1 VVERVRTGGDA
12 RREQLLVAGVELL
25 KKRPHYEV
33 SIEEIAAAAGVSK
46 GLLYHYFPTKNDFI
60 VAALQRGRQELVGL
74 LAPRPDLPPVRQ
86 LDASLDAFLDYV
98 EEYAAAFSAIFRG
111 GLLDPEVSAVLE
123 SGRGEFLQT
132 LIAAITEWRDGPF
145 SVEHTAALEAA
156 VQGWLFFCEGAVLRW
171 LEHGGLERW
180 ALRIMLRNALGGA
193 VMAATTATDAEARSR
208 KRAASGE
215 RSA

>member
-1 VVERVRTGGDA
+1 VQEGGVQIGGDV
-12 RREQLLVAGVELL
+12 RREQLLAAGVELL
-25 KKRPHYEV
+25 KRRPHYEV

-46 GLLYHYFPTKNDFI
+46 GLLYHYFPTKRDFI
-60 VAALQRGRQELVGL
+60 VAALVRGRQELVGL
-74 LAPRPDLPPVRQ
+74 LAPRPELPPIKR

-111 GLLDPEVSAVLE
+111 GLMDPDTSDVLE
-123 SGRGEFLQT
+123 SGRADFLQM
-132 LIAAITEWRDGPF
+132 LIAAITDWKDGPF

-171 LEHGGLERW
+171 LEQGGMERW

-193 VMAATTATDAEARSR
+193 VMAAAGASEAEERAR
-208 KRAASGE
+208 E
-215 RSA
+215 RTV